1 MSNVSPTVGCL
12 STLLVLMQA
21 KQVRSKVPWLE
32 LQQEQEK
39 FRKDKDM
46 LKAAR
51 ESLVRLQAEQQGMSE
66 PFK

>member
-1 MSNVSPTVGCL
+1 
-12 STLLVLMQA
+12 MQA

-39 FRKDKDM
+39 LRKDKDM

-51 ESLVRLQAEQQGMSE
+51 ESLARLQAEQQGMSE